1 MTKQVTKEILHLNVH
16 DASAIGGLM
25 FGLVLFFLF
34 WIVALY
40 FSAWRYE
47 AKVEED
53 WFSEMW
59 SKFSIGLLLVLVLF
73 TGYGLFRPASVTQRT
88 EVQTEHFEIVN
99 VKTKGSDTQPL
110 ELLVKD
116 EQGNVSVKQIDFNV
130 KDTQVKVSHEA
141 QGYTEKRTRVVYEVT
156 PLYEGVFKKVPEDT
170 VKKEVTLPEK
180 IIKEE

>member
-16 DASAIGGLM
+16 DASPIGGMM
-25 FGLVLFFLF
+25 FGSVLFFLF
-34 WIVALY
+34 GVVALY

-47 AKVEED
+47 VREA
-53 WFSEMW
+53 WLYEMW
-59 SKFSIGLLLVLVLF
+59 NKFLIGLLLVLVLM
-73 TGYGLFRPASVTQRT
+73 TGYGFFRPASVTQRT

-99 VKTKGSDTQPL
+99 VKTKGGDTQPL

-116 EQGNVSVKQIDFNV
+116 EQGNVSVKRIDFNV

-156 PLYEGVFKKVPEDT
+156 PLYEGLFKKVPEDT

>member
-16 DASAIGGLM
+16 DASPVGGLM
-25 FGLVLFFLF
+25 FGIALFCLF
-34 WIVALY
+34 GVVILY
-40 FSAWRYE
+40 FSAWRNEVKEDFILDMSY
-47 AKVEED
+47 KVEIV
-53 WFSEMW
+53 S
-59 SKFSIGLLLVLVLF
+59 LLVLVLL
-73 TGYGLFRPASVTQRT
+73 TGYGFFRPASVTQRT

-116 EQGNVSVKQIDFNV
+116 EQGNVSVKRIYFNV

-141 QGYTEKRTRVVYEVT
+141 QGYTEKRTKVVYEVT

-180 IIKEE
+180 IITN